1 MNEQDAASR
10 WVEDLLRPAVIAAMM
25 VCLTAPL
32 VVGLEWLMPGRDGT
46 YMLGFAFLASMEGI
60 LSERALAKRGI
71 TGWGYY
77 ASRGAEALLLFLL
90 LKLVSYIPL
99 GLDQLLADA
108 RVWISDPGRFLT
120 NVDLFTGVLFLLL
133 WTGSLYVARITT
145 ALDVEKDKRTP
156 PPDKTSTE
164 YYLWLT
170 QPPPARDRQEKLGQL
185 GEYFVWGGI
194 GMLLAATAIHFL
206 LSSAQVL
213 AVPIL
218 LYFALG
224 IVLLS
229 QARFSVNHAIWQS
242 QGIAIQP
249 GIARRWLV
257 WAVLFLVGIAA
268 LARILPTQYTM
279 GPLQALLSFI
289 SILFGL
295 LSFLVT
301 LLLFLITFPL
311 SLLLPQMETPTPPAL
326 DLAPLPPPEAAA
338 GSGPPVWL
346 QSLMSA
352 FFWLLVL
359 AIVGYAVL
367 RFWRDRFG
375 RLAEREGVEK
385 TWWGRLLARLRSLWQ
400 GWRTWRQGVQAQLAR
415 RRAERRGTG
424 RPAGVLSR
432 FFFPGRLPPRDLVR
446 YFYLSAVRRAAQAGQ
461 PRRPGQTPYEYRATL
476 DQQFPELE
484 PDLEGLT
491 EAFVQ
496 ARYSHRPVPGEQV
509 TAVKPLWQ
517 RIKAALQRRS
527 IRH

>member
-1 MNEQDAASR
+1 M
-10 WVEDLLRPAVIAAMM
+10 
-25 VCLTAPL
+25 L
-32 VVGLEWLMPGRDGT
+32 V
-46 YMLGFAFLASMEGI
+46 FAFLASLEGI
-60 LSERALAKRGI
+60 LSERALEKRGI
-71 TGWGYY
+71 TGRGYY
-77 ASRGAEALLLFLL
+77 ASRGAEALLLLLL
-90 LKLVSYIPL
+90 LKLVNYIPL
-99 GLDQLLADA
+99 GWDQLLADA
-108 RVWISDPGRFLT
+108 RIWTSDPDRFLT
-120 NVDLFTGVLFLLL
+120 NVDLFTSLLFLFL
-133 WTGSLYVARITT
+133 WTGSLHVARITR
-145 ALDVEKDKRTP
+145 ALDAEKEKQAP
-156 PPDKTSTE
+156 PPDKTSVE

-170 QPPPARDRQEKLGQL
+170 QPPVARDRQEKLNQL
-185 GEYFVWGGI
+185 GEQFVWGGI
-194 GMLLAATAIHFL
+194 GLLLAATVIYFL

-213 AVPIL
+213 AVPVL

-229 QARFSVNHAIWQS
+229 QARFSVNHAGWQS

-257 WAVLFLVGIAA
+257 WAVIFLLGIAA
-268 LARILPTQYTM
+268 LARMLPTQYTM
-279 GPLQALLSFI
+279 GPLRALLAFF
-289 SILFGL
+289 SIVFGV

-301 LLLFLITFPL
+301 LVLYLIAFLL
-311 SLLLPQMETPTPPAL
+311 SLLLPQVKTPTPPAL
-326 DLAPLPPPEAAA
+326 DLAAVPAPEVAA
-338 GSGPPVWL
+338 GSGSPVWL
-346 QSLMSA
+346 ESLMSA

-359 AIVGYAVL
+359 AIVGYAVI

-375 RLAEREGVEK
+375 RLAERQGMER

-424 RPAGVLSR
+424 QPAAVLSR
-432 FFFPGRLPPRDLVR
+432 FFFPGRLPPRELVR
-446 YFYLSAVRRAAQAGQ
+446 YFYLSAARRAAQAGQ

-491 EAFVQ
+491 EAFVK
-496 ARYSHRPVPGEQV
+496 ARYSHRPVPREQV

-527 IRH
+527 IRR